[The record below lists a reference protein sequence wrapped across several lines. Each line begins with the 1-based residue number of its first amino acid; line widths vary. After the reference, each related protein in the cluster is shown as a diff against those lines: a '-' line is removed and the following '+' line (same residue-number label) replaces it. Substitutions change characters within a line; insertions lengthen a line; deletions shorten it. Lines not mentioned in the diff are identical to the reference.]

1 MRSSLKVRSSGDAS
15 TLQRGAAQHT
25 HSSTP
30 QRYADA
36 ARLATPSQI
45 SSDFIFGHFTSSRT
59 CATMLTRAVS
69 EGDAARPITASHLR
83 RACKTGK
90 HSVKV
95 ARPPI
100 ITRHHW
106 ASSRGDAMKRSLLVL
121 AIAACAAIATP
132 SKTSARLSD
141 LIETTQAQPNYAQY
155 YYGPYRRHVRRVYR
169 RAYRR
174 AYYGYGGY
182 YPYSYGGYSPYSYG
196 GYYGGYS
203 PYSYGGYY
211 RPSYFGRWY

>member
-1 MRSSLKVRSSGDAS
+1 MRSLLCEALDRPPRA
-15 TLQRGAAQHT
+15 T
-25 HSSTP
+25 H
-30 QRYADA
+30 RRCNA
-36 ARLATPSQI
+36 ARRNTPVRPPRGGMLVPPDPHSESI
-45 SSDFIFGHFTSSRT
+45 LSDFIFGHFTSSRT

-83 RACKTGK
+83 RACKTSK

-100 ITRHHW
+100 ITRHDW
-106 ASSRGDAMKRSLLVL
+106 ASSRGDAMKRSMLVL

-141 LIETTQAQPNYAQY
+141 LNETTQAQPNYAQY

-182 YPYSYGGYSPYSYG
+182 SPYSYGGYSPYSYG
-196 GYYGGYS
+196 GYN

>member
-1 MRSSLKVRSSGDAS
+1 MRLSLCEALERTSSVDAS

-25 HSSTP
+25 RPSTP
-30 QRYADA
+30 QRYAGA
-36 ARLATPSQI
+36 ARRATPSQF
-45 SSDFIFGHFTSSRT
+45 SSDFIFGHFTSSRA

-83 RACKTGK
+83 RACKTSK

-100 ITRHHW
+100 ITRHDW
-106 ASSRGDAMKRSLLVL
+106 ASSRGDAMKRSMLVL
-121 AIAACAAIATP
+121 AIAACAAIASP
-132 SKTSARLSD
+132 SKTEARLSD
-141 LIETTQAQPNYAQY
+141 LIETTQAQPNYAQ

-182 YPYSYGGYSPYSYG
+182 NPYS
-196 GYYGGYS
+196 YGGYS